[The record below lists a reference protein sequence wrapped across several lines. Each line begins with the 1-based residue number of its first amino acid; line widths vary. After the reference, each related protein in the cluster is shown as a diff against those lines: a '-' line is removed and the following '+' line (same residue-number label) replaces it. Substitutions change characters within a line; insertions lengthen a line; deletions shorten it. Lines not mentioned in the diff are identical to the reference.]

1 MSARRARRAPDRVA
15 DALAVEAVAAVVQ
28 RLGVMLGAGVAPA
41 NAWLHLRDVRTEPL
55 AASAARADRPPG
67 APRPVR
73 PDVRARARGEAT
85 ARTARVVAR
94 VADAIEARASIP
106 EAIEAAV
113 NDERG
118 ADGTAGAWRA
128 LAAAW
133 LVASES
139 GAPLAAT
146 LAETADTL
154 RQLGQLHRDVDA
166 ALAGPRSTARF
177 VGIMPV
183 VGLGFGG
190 LLGFDTLGVLFGT
203 VPGLICLGT
212 GAGLSVLAAR
222 WTGILVARARPTR
235 LSPGLMAQLVAI
247 GLAGGGSIGR
257 ARALALAAQQR
268 CGLDLSDDL
277 ESVDEV
283 LALSRRAG
291 VPAADLLRSES
302 QQARREA
309 ATEAQAK
316 AASLGTT
323 LMMPLGACVLPAFML
338 LGVAPMMISIF
349 SSTVTGLS

>member
-1 MSARRARRAPDRVA
+1 MLTRHERRGPERVA

-41 NAWLHLRDVRTEPL
+41 NAWIHLRDVRAEPL
-55 AASAARADRPPG
+55 AASGAHDNSSPDRPPD
-67 APRPVR
+67 VR
-73 PDVRARARGEAT
+73 PDARSRARDDAT
-85 ARTARVVAR
+85 ARSAHVVAR
-94 VADAIEARASIP
+94 VADAIEAGASIP
-106 EAIEAAV
+106 EAIQSAV

-118 ADGTAGAWRA
+118 AGGTAGAWRA

-177 VGIMPV
+177 VAIMPV
-183 VGLGFGG
+183 VGLAFGG

-203 VPGLICLGT
+203 VPGFICLAA
-212 GAGLSVLAAR
+212 GAGLSALAAR
-222 WTGILVARARPTR
+222 WTATLVARARPTR
-235 LSPGLMAQLVAI
+235 LSPGLTAQLVAI
-247 GLAGGGSIGR
+247 ALAGGGSTGR
-257 ARALALAAQQR
+257 ARSLALAAQQR
-268 CGLDLSDDL
+268 CGLGLIDDT

-291 VPAADLLRSES
+291 VPAADLLRGES

-309 ATEAQAK
+309 ATAAQAK